1 MKTLGKTLVKV
12 VSVLMM
18 TALIASAAVACRGKD
33 PDPGPDAVTA
43 QPGDGGSAATDAP
56 APTDGGAADTPAP
69 TETPTGA
76 PTEAPADPTPTAEP
90 TDAPAKDDAG
100 SDTPVA
106 IKPYEAHPGYVSH
119 ANDITDVSLV
129 FDGEG
134 GWSFSAEGMLFN
146 NDLTLTISAPA
157 DAKVYYTLD
166 GRMPDESSTEYTEP
180 LKFEAHGGDFPP
192 AYVFRAAAKLA
203 DGTFSK
209 TAAKTFIVAKNLE
222 GRFTTLIFSISGDP
236 DDLTERPD
244 GIFYGRNYSKRGR
257 ESERGVF
264 VEAVRA
270 DGTELLAQ
278 YAGVRIY
285 GGYSRQNTI
294 KSMKLFSRKSYDPD
308 HKNFKFSEFGTAKL
322 DGSDGIIKKYDKLVL
337 RNSGNDMQFAFIRDE
352 LSQALCR
359 VAGFEVYEGCLP
371 AVAYLNGEYYGYFWL
386 HENYCDKYLKELY
399 GDAEGEFFIL
409 EGSEQDKSDDEDCQ
423 WLVDEYN
430 TKYDAFVN
438 SDLTDDAEYAK
449 LCDFMDVEDY
459 LDYYAWNITI
469 NNWDWPNNNYKV
481 FRYVEADAA
490 ALSAEGAVATPD
502 REVFDGRWRFLVH
515 DMDYAYGIYDQFQAA
530 ANYNNLKVIL
540 NPSDNRYSPL
550 FKKLMER
557 KDCRNYFRAKTMEFL
572 NGAFSEESI
581 LATYKT
587 LDAERADELA
597 HYYDFLDEQRKTGDF
612 TLWTSAGYYAGVE
625 KQIFNFAKDRQRYV
639 IKFMDSLLPEIE

>member
-1 MKTLGKTLVKV
+1 MKTMGKTIRK
-12 VSVLMM
+12 
-18 TALIASAAVACRGKD
+18 TAALLIMAAMLASAAVGCGKKEDPVKD
-33 PDPGPDAVTA
+33 PGTDVT
-43 QPGDGGSAATDAP
+43 QPVSQDKA
-56 APTDGGAADTPAP
+56 
-69 TETPTGA
+69 
-76 PTEAPADPTPTAEP
+76 TEAPADKPADPTSAPTDAP
-90 TDAPAKDDAG
+90 TDAPAEPTKPADPTKAPEPTAG
-100 SDTPVA
+100 PSAVNIT
-106 IKPYEAHPGYVSH
+106 PYEAHPSYVSK
-119 ANDITDVSLV
+119 ANDIKEVRLV

-134 GWSFSAEGMLFN
+134 GFSFSAEGMLFS

-157 DAKVYYTLD
+157 GAKVYYTLD

-180 LKFEAHGGDFPP
+180 LTLEAHGGDFPP
-192 AYVFRAAAKLA
+192 AHLFRAVAKLS

-236 DDLTERPD
+236 ADLTERPD
-244 GIFYGRNYSKRGR
+244 GIFYGNNYSKRGR

-264 VEAVRA
+264 VEACRA
-270 DGTELLAQ
+270 DGTELIAQ

-285 GGYSRQNTI
+285 GGYSRQSTI

-359 VAGFEVYEGCLP
+359 VAGFEVYEGCIP

-386 HENYCDKYLKELY
+386 HESYCDKYLKELY

-409 EGSEQDKSDDEDCQ
+409 EGSEQHKSDDDDCQ
-423 WLVDEYN
+423 ALVDEYN
-430 TKYDAFVN
+430 TKYDEFIN
-438 SDLTDDAEYAK
+438 KDLTDDAEYAK
-449 LCDFMDVEDY
+449 LCDFIDVENY

-469 NNWDWPNNNYKV
+469 NNWDWPNNNYKL

-490 ALSAEGAVATPD
+490 TLAAEGAAVTPD
-502 REVFDGRWRFLVH
+502 NEVFDGRWRFLVH
-515 DMDYAYGIYDQFQAA
+515 DMDYAYGIYDQYQAA

-540 NPSDNRYSPL
+540 NASDNRYSPL

-557 KDCRNYFRAKTMEFL
+557 KDCRHYFREKTMEFL

-581 LATYKT
+581 LATYDT

-597 HYYDFLDEQRKTGDF
+597 HYYDFIAQQRRKGDF
-612 TLWTSAGYYAGVE
+612 TLWTNADYLAGVE
-625 KQIFNFAKDRQRYV
+625 KQIFNFAKDRGRYV
-639 IKFMDSLLPEIE
+639 IKYMDSLLPELE